1 MTHVITGYQ
10 HLRKSLVLILVMVL
24 MTFSLSGCSNNTD
37 VKVPDLSKEVK
48 EFNESITKV
57 GAEDTSANEGLV
69 IGSVNMG
76 MNGEWFSEVLNGI
89 NDAADDQGVTVKMFD
104 SENDINKERQGI
116 QKLLDE
122 GMDALVIS
130 PLDSTESVEMIKKV
144 KEKGIPVV
152 IWNTTLNYEVDTAVG
167 VNSNDLGA
175 DTGKYVCEYIKANR
189 IDYVKM
195 IIIDNRNYDV
205 GIARCEGFRSSIRDL
220 RDEGIIEVVAEAPAE
235 TFDASVNTTKK
246 LIKDHPDTTMIWAW
260 NQPSLLGAIEAVKQA
275 KRTDIVIMGTDM
287 SMELANDMLDDDL
300 NVYAITTQM
309 PYNMGYKSV
318 INAVKAI
325 KGEKPEKNVIIPVE
339 TYTKDNKELVERYLE
354 AHQNLVMYKSEY
366 GKIIS
371 K

>member
-1 MTHVITGYQ
+1 
-10 HLRKSLVLILVMVL
+10 MVL
-24 MTFSLSGCSNNTD
+24 MTFSLSGCSNNTE
-37 VKVPDLSKEVK
+37 VKVTDLSKEVK

-104 SENDINKERQGI
+104 SENDINKEREGI

-130 PLDSTESVEMIKKV
+130 PLDSTGSVEMIKKV

-167 VNSNDLGA
+167 VNSNALGA

-189 IDYVKM
+189 IDNVKM

-205 GIARCEGFRSSIRDL
+205 GIARCEGSRSSIRDL
-220 RDEGIIEVVAEAPAE
+220 RDEGLIDVVAEAPAE
-235 TFDASVNTTKK
+235 TFDASVETTGK
-246 LIKDHPDTTMIWAW
+246 LIKAHPETTMIWAW

-275 KRTDIVIMGTDM
+275 KRNDIMIMGTDM
-287 SMELANDMLDDDL
+287 SMELAKDMLDEDL
-300 NVYAITTQM
+300 NVCAITTQL

-325 KGEKPEKNVIIPVE
+325 KGEDPEKTVIIPVE
-339 TYTKDNKELVERYLE
+339 TYTKDDKELVERYLD
-354 AHQNLVMYKSEY
+354 AHKDLVEYKAEY